1 MRCVT
6 CRGVGDYPHSRSTP
20 VPSPGPGEV
29 LLRVERAGIC
39 AGDAKCYAGA
49 PLFWGDA
56 SRPPYVQP
64 PVIPGHE
71 FAGHIAALGPGASR
85 DGGSDN
91 DGGGNGRW
99 AVGDRVTAEQVVA
112 CGECLYCRKG
122 LRWLCAP
129 HDIFG
134 FHTCVPGAMAEYMVL
149 PAKALLHRVPNS
161 LTPKEAV
168 FIEPLSCGV
177 HAVERGNPQPGDT
190 VVVSGCGPIGLGM
203 LSVARTKSPGRL
215 VALDCSEERLALAR
229 ACGAD
234 TALNVATLGAD
245 AAVAAVRALTDGG
258 YGADVYL
265 EASGAGASVAQGL
278 RMVRKAATFV
288 EFSVFAAPVSVDW
301 SVIGDT
307 LELDLLGAH
316 CSGDGGYAA
325 AVNLLAGGGIPAE
338 AVVSHELPLD
348 EAVAGIELV
357 NGGGRA
363 QASCKVALDP
373 SLRG

>member
-1 MRCVT
+1 M
-6 CRGVGDYPHSRSTP
+6 
-20 VPSPGPGEV
+20 
-29 LLRVERAGIC
+29 
-39 AGDAKCYAGA
+39 
-49 PLFWGDA
+49 
-56 SRPPYVQP
+56 
-64 PVIPGHE
+64 
-71 FAGHIAALGPGASR
+71 
-85 DGGSDN
+85 
-91 DGGGNGRW
+91 
-99 AVGDRVTAEQVVA
+99 
-112 CGECLYCRKG
+112 
-122 LRWLCAP
+122 
-129 HDIFG
+129 
-134 FHTCVPGAMAEYMVL
+134 
-149 PAKALLHRVPNS
+149 
-161 LTPKEAV
+161 
-168 FIEPLSCGV
+168 
-177 HAVERGNPQPGDT
+177 ERGNPQPGDT

-203 LSVARTKSPGRL
+203 LAVARARSPGRL

-245 AAVAAVRALTDGG
+245 AAVEAVRALTAGG

-288 EFSVFAAPVSVDW
+288 EFSVFAAPVTVDW

-325 AVNLLAGGGIPAE
+325 AVALLAGGGVPAE
-338 AVVSHELPLD
+338 AIVSHELPLD
-348 EAVAGIELV
+348 EVVAGIGLV

-363 QASCKVALDP
+363 EPSCKVALDP

>member
-1 MRCVT
+1 MR
-6 CRGVGDYPHSRSTP
+6 R
-20 VPSPGPGEV
+20 
-29 LLRVERAGIC
+29 RA
-39 AGDAKCYAGA
+39 ATA
-49 PLFWGDA
+49 
-56 SRPPYVQP
+56 
-64 PVIPGHE
+64 
-71 FAGHIAALGPGASR
+71 
-85 DGGSDN
+85 
-91 DGGGNGRW
+91 
-99 AVGDRVTAEQVVA
+99 RVTAEQVVA

-122 LRWLCAP
+122 RRWLCAP

-168 FIEPLSCGV
+168 FIEPLSCSV
-177 HAVERGNPQPGDT
+177 HAVERGNSQPGDT

-203 LSVARTKSPGRL
+203 LAVARARSPGRL
-215 VALDCSEERLALAR
+215 VALDCSDERLALAR

-234 TALNVATLGAD
+234 TALNVATLGTD
-245 AAVAAVRALTDGG
+245 AAVAAVRALTAGG

-278 RMVRKAATFV
+278 QMVRKAATFV
-288 EFSVFAAPVSVDW
+288 EFSVFAAPVTVDW

-325 AVNLLAGGGIPAE
+325 AVALLAGGGVPAE
-338 AVVSHELPLD
+338 AIVSHELPLD
-348 EAVAGIELV
+348 EVVAGIGLV

-363 QASCKVALDP
+363 QPSCKVALDP

>member
-168 FIEPLSCGV
+168 FIEPLRYV
-177 HAVERGNPQPGDT
+177 QTAKVVAT
-190 VVVSGCGPIGLGM
+190 VTAGFLTGICPLPCTIGWVLCRLIARPVGRDVW
-203 LSVARTKSPGRL
+203 LSVLRFTALGRPGL
-215 VALDCSEERLALAR
+215 ASVAGCFFDERLADSRLPSHTSSGLSM
-229 ACGAD
+229 ACCSICS
-234 TALNVATLGAD
+234 ALWWLVAGRCLPSLSPLSPPP
-245 AAVAAVRALTDGG
+245 AVACTRW
-258 YGADVYL
+258 
-265 EASGAGASVAQGL
+265 S
-278 RMVRKAATFV
+278 AAIRSPGTR
-288 EFSVFAAPVSVDW
+288 W
-301 SVIGDT
+301 W
-307 LELDLLGAH
+307 
-316 CSGDGGYAA
+316 
-325 AVNLLAGGGIPAE
+325 
-338 AVVSHELPLD
+338 
-348 EAVAGIELV
+348 
-357 NGGGRA
+357 
-363 QASCKVALDP
+363 
-373 SLRG
+373 